1 MAAWFLTVCH
11 FFLFNPESVC
21 VGSHPAHSHFRQCMC
36 CVCSPPP
43 PPPTLKVQPH
53 TYRCVLKAAPQPPL
67 RVGWGCNYICTSTV
81 YAHTPCR
88 MRGWVGVQKNNP
100 QQTHLRIWI
109 NTSQNQQY
117 NGLYGAV
124 ANPVVSLIGRI
135 RGSDL
140 SRNING
146 KVLQQTFGKR
156 SFLDSVKFINSLN
169 FQSGE

>member
-1 MAAWFLTVCH
+1 MCGFTPCPLTLPAVH
-11 FFLFNPESVC
+11 VLC
-21 VGSHPAHSHFRQCMC
+21 VLAT
-36 CVCSPPP
+36 P

-67 RVGWGCNYICTSTV
+67 RVGWGCNYICTRTV